1 MRANIK
7 FTFGI
12 ISNTLNLSSVRADFS
27 GYTIFTEEVN
37 KMEKSKK
44 SKEKKSIENRVE
56 MNSEQRANFSPPL
69 EIPATPFRSCPE
81 TCEEMINTYGT
92 YEIQAT
98 ANTENDFPAIAQ
110 GTPEYTKERPLE
122 FFRGADDPNPA
133 ADTSDE
139 HCL

>member
-1 MRANIK
+1 M
-7 FTFGI
+7 
-12 ISNTLNLSSVRADFS
+12 SNPSVRPSAFLRAVTFACLIAES
-27 GYTIFTEEVN
+27 ESATIE
-37 KMEKSKK
+37 
-44 SKEKKSIENRVE
+44 R
-56 MNSEQRANFSPPL
+56 
-69 EIPATPFRSCPE
+69 PATPWRSCPE

-110 GTPEYTKERPLE
+110 GTPKYMKEPPLE

>member
-1 MRANIK
+1 MK
-7 FTFGI
+7 
-12 ISNTLNLSSVRADFS
+12 
-27 GYTIFTEEVN
+27 
-37 KMEKSKK
+37 KSKK
-44 SKEKKSIENRVE
+44 TTEENTAENRVE

-69 EIPATPFRSCPE
+69 EISATPFRSCPE
-81 TCEEMINTYGT
+81 TSEEMINTYGT

-110 GTPEYTKERPLE
+110 GTPEYMKKRSLE
-122 FFRGADDPNPA
+122 FFRGADDPKPA

>member
-1 MRANIK
+1 
-7 FTFGI
+7 
-12 ISNTLNLSSVRADFS
+12 
-27 GYTIFTEEVN
+27 
-37 KMEKSKK
+37 MEKSKK

-110 GTPEYTKERPLE
+110 GTPEYMKERSLE

-139 HCL
+139 HCLWNFI

>member
-1 MRANIK
+1 M
-7 FTFGI
+7 
-12 ISNTLNLSSVRADFS
+12 
-27 GYTIFTEEVN
+27 
-37 KMEKSKK
+37 KK
-44 SKEKKSIENRVE
+44 SKENQEKNRVEKRVE

-81 TCEEMINTYGT
+81 TCEEMVNTYGT

-98 ANTENDFPAIAQ
+98 ANTANDFPAIAQ
-110 GTPEYTKERPLE
+110 GIPKYMKERPLE

>member
-1 MRANIK
+1 
-7 FTFGI
+7 
-12 ISNTLNLSSVRADFS
+12 
-27 GYTIFTEEVN
+27 
-37 KMEKSKK
+37 MEKSKK

-69 EIPATPFRSCPE
+69 EIPATPFRSCPV

-110 GTPEYTKERPLE
+110 GTPKYMKERPLE